1 MKREL
6 CPAHSKDKTA
16 THIFKNLACPIC
28 CPNENEGVRF
38 GRYMTC
44 SICDGS
50 ITSERDAFTS
60 NKGRVSC
67 QMCGLKEILNSQ
79 EWYTIFAIQS
89 GLSDIISLRQKCSS
103 LRTFP
108 PNSEESIVEFSSPD
122 GKKFCI
128 VR

>member
-1 MKREL
+1 M
-6 CPAHSKDKTA
+6 S
-16 THIFKNLACPIC
+16 
-28 CPNENEGVRF
+28 GVYI

-44 SICDGS
+44 SICDGP
-50 ITSERDAFTS
+50 ITSEKDGFTS
-60 NKGRVSC
+60 KLGTFAC

-79 EWYTIFAIQS
+79 EWYTIFAVQS

-108 PNSEESIVEFSSPD
+108 PNSEESIVEFSSPT
-122 GKKFCI
+122 GEKFCI